1 MNKQDLLARAEQIT
15 LEMENAI
22 KKHTALV
29 SHLNECNFWLSNF
42 EKLEAENA
50 AILAEQEAVINAE
63 NEAAEKKT
71 AEAKLQEEEGAAV
84 MDTASE

>member
-1 MNKQDLLARAEQIT
+1 MNKQDLQARIQQIT

-22 KKHTALV
+22 KQHTALV

-50 AILAEQEAVINAE
+50 ALVAQAIPELES
-63 NEAAEKKT
+63 T
-71 AEAKLQEEEGAAV
+71 AEHLIEAEV
-84 MDTASE
+84 I

>member
-1 MNKQDLLARAEQIT
+1 MNKQDLQARIAQIS

-22 KKHTALV
+22 RQHTALS

-50 AILAEQEAVINAE
+50 ALVAQEIPE
-63 NEAAEKKT
+63 LEST
-71 AEAKLQEEEGAAV
+71 AEHLIEAEV
-84 MDTASE
+84 I